1 MADPATGPFHAGELV
16 AQALAGTGTPGA
28 GGIRPFM
35 PDQHREFFG
44 LLPYLFV
51 ATVDDDGWPVATV
64 LTGQPGFV
72 QSPDPVTLTL
82 AALPRSGEPGAGLFT
97 AGRPFGALGLDF
109 ATRRRNRVNGKIT
122 AAGEGGLTLQ
132 VLQSFGNCPQYIQT
146 RAVEAAAASTAP
158 AQAIAFPTPDA
169 LAQIAR
175 ADTLFVAT
183 NAPLQGEESENGGVD
198 ISHRGG
204 LPGFVKVTGD
214 VLTIPD
220 FRGNRFF
227 NTLGNLVSD
236 PRAALLFVDFET
248 GDLLHLQGR
257 VEIDWSPT
265 GDDLIQRQWRLTVE
279 RAWRRPAALPLR
291 WTFGNYSPVTLNTA
305 AWNAGPHRG
314 VDPVALRHRISGR
327 SGFRRTLCGAMSRIF
342 L

>member
-1 MADPATGPFHAGELV
+1 VSEAGPFHAGELI
-16 AQALAGTGTPGA
+16 AQTLAEVDPPGV

-35 PDQHREFFG
+35 PDQHRAFFP

-51 ATVDDDGWPVATV
+51 ATTDAEGWPVATV

-72 QSPDPVTLTL
+72 QSPDPTTLTV
-82 AALPRSGEPGAGLFT
+82 AALPRAREPGAELFT

-109 ATRRRNRVNGKIT
+109 ATRRRNRANGLIT
-122 AAGEGGLTLQ
+122 EAGEGGLTLQ

-146 RAVEAAAASTAP
+146 RAVEAGPPSTLP
-158 AQAIAFPTPDA
+158 AEPIAFPSPEV

-175 ADTLFVAT
+175 ADTMFVAT
-183 NAPLQGEESENGGVD
+183 NAGGENGGVD

-204 LPGFVKVTGD
+204 LPGFVRAAGD
-214 VLTIPD
+214 GLTIPD

-227 NTLGNLVSD
+227 NTLGNLVLD

-257 VEIDWSPT
+257 AEIDWEPPP
-265 GDDLIQRQWRLTVE
+265 GGWPEGVQRQWRLKVE

-291 WTFGNYSPVTLNTA
+291 WRFGDYSPVTQTTA
-305 AWNAGPHRG
+305 AWNA
-314 VDPVALRHRISGR
+314 A
-327 SGFRRTLCGAMSRIF
+327 A
-342 L
+342 

>member
-1 MADPATGPFHAGELV
+1 MAIVEDGPFHLGELL
-16 AQALAGTGTPGA
+16 AQARAGTGSPGA
-28 GGIRPFM
+28 GGIRPFL
-35 PDQHREFFG
+35 PDQHRAFFA
-44 LLPYLFV
+44 LLPYLFM
-51 ATVDDDGWPVATV
+51 ATIDAEGWPVATV
-64 LTGQPGFV
+64 LTGAPGFV
-72 QSPDPVTLTL
+72 QSPDANTLTV
-82 AALPRSGEPGAGLFT
+82 AALPRAGEPGAELFM

-109 ATRRRNRVNGKIT
+109 ATRRRNRANGRIA
-122 AAGEGGLTLQ
+122 AAGEGGLTLD

-146 RAVEAAAASTAP
+146 RAVTPGPASTLLAET
-158 AQAIAFPTPDA
+158 IAFPTAEA

-175 ADTLFVAT
+175 ADTMFVAT
-183 NAPLQGEESENGGVD
+183 NAGRQDGAAQNGGVD

-227 NTLGNLVSD
+227 NTLGNLVLD

-257 VEIDWSPT
+257 AEIDWSPT
-265 GDDLIQRQWRLTVE
+265 GDDLIQRRWRLTVE

-291 WTFGNYSPVTLNTA
+291 WTFGDYSPVTLSTA
-305 AWNAGPHRG
+305 AWNAAPAL
-314 VDPVALRHRISGR
+314 VA
-327 SGFRRTLCGAMSRIF
+327 
-342 L
+342 

>member
-1 MADPATGPFHAGELV
+1 MDGPFHRGELI
-16 AQALAGTGTPGA
+16 AQAMAGTGTPGMT
-28 GGIRPFM
+28 GIRPFM
-35 PDQHREFFG
+35 PDQHREFFA

-51 ATVDDDGWPVATV
+51 ATLDRDGWPVATV
-64 LTGQPGFV
+64 LTGPPGFV
-72 QSPDPVTLTL
+72 QSPDPVTLTV
-82 AALPRSGEPGAGLFT
+82 AARPRAGEPGGELFA

-109 ATRRRNRVNGKIT
+109 ATRRRNRANGLIA

-146 RAVEAAAASTAP
+146 RAVGTAP
-158 AQAIAFPTPDA
+158 ASPAPAEAIAFPTPEA

-175 ADTLFVAT
+175 ADTMFVAT
-183 NAPLQGEESENGGVD
+183 ASGGENGGVD

-204 LPGFVKVTGD
+204 LPGFVKVAGD
-214 VLTIPD
+214 VLIVPD

-227 NTLGNLVSD
+227 NTLGNLVLD

-257 VEIDWSPT
+257 AEIDWEPPPE
-265 GDDLIQRQWRLTVE
+265 GWPEGVQRQWRFRVE

-291 WTFGNYSPVTLNTA
+291 WTFGDYSPVTLNTA
-305 AWNAGPHRG
+305 AWNAAP
-314 VDPVALRHRISGR
+314 AQ
-327 SGFRRTLCGAMSRIF
+327 AA
-342 L
+342 

>member
-1 MADPATGPFHAGELV
+1 MVGSDQGPFHRGELI
-16 AQALAGTGTPGA
+16 AQTLAGTGTPGMT
-28 GGIRPFM
+28 GIRPFM

-44 LLPYLFV
+44 LLPYLFI
-51 ATVDDDGWPVATV
+51 ATVDADGWPVATV

-72 QSPDPVTLTL
+72 RSPDPNTLTV
-82 AALPRSGEPGAGLFT
+82 AARPRAEEPGADLFA

-109 ATRRRNRVNGKIT
+109 ATHRRNRANGLIA
-122 AAGEGGLTLQ
+122 AAGEGGLTLE

-146 RAVEAAAASTAP
+146 RAVAPGPASTVLAEP
-158 AQAIAFPTPDA
+158 MAFPSPQA

-175 ADTLFVAT
+175 ADTMFVAT
-183 NAPLQGEESENGGVD
+183 NAGRQDGGGENGGVD

-204 LPGFVKVTGD
+204 LPGFVKVDGE
-214 VLTIPD
+214 VLTVPD

-227 NTLGNLVSD
+227 NTLGNLMLD

-257 VEIDWSPT
+257 VEIDWEPP
-265 GDDLIQRQWRLTVE
+265 GDDWPEGVQRQWRFTVE

-291 WTFGNYSPVTLNTA
+291 WTFGDYSPVTLMTG
-305 AWNAGPHRG
+305 AWNA
-314 VDPVALRHRISGR
+314 A
-327 SGFRRTLCGAMSRIF
+327 A
-342 L
+342 

>member
-1 MADPATGPFHAGELV
+1 MDGPFHPGEL
-16 AQALAGTGTPGA
+16 AAHALAGTGTPGA
-28 GGIRPFM
+28 TGIRPFM
-35 PDQHREFFG
+35 PDQHRDFFA
-44 LLPYLFV
+44 LLPYLFI
-51 ATVDDDGWPVATV
+51 ATTDAEGWPVATV
-64 LTGQPGFV
+64 LTGRPGFV
-72 QSPDPVTLTL
+72 QSPDPVTLTV
-82 AALPRSGEPGAGLFT
+82 AAQPRAGEPGAELFA

-109 ATRRRNRVNGKIT
+109 ATRRRNRVNGRIT
-122 AAGEGGLTLQ
+122 AAGEGGLTLH

-146 RAVEAAAASTAP
+146 RAVEPGPASPVP
-158 AQAIAFPTPDA
+158 AQAIAFPTAQA

-175 ADTLFVAT
+175 ADTMFVAT
-183 NAPLQGEESENGGVD
+183 NAGGDNGGVD

-204 LPGFVKVTGD
+204 LPGFVKVEGD

-227 NTLGNLVSD
+227 NTLGNLLVD

-257 VEIDWSPT
+257 VEIDWRPT

-291 WTFGNYSPVTLNTA
+291 WRFGAYSPVTLNTV
-305 AWNAGPHRG
+305 AWNA
-314 VDPVALRHRISGR
+314 A
-327 SGFRRTLCGAMSRIF
+327 A
-342 L
+342 